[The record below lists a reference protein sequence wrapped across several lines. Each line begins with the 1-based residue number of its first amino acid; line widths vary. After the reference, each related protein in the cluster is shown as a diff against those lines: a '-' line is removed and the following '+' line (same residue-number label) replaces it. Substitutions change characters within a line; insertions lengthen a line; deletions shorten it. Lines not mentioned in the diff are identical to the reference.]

1 MLTRIPSNLIPW
13 IVLAASAAT
22 LSAAYFFQY
31 VLGYQ
36 PCSLCLQERIPYIL
50 AIGAALIA
58 GILSR
63 EANLG
68 IWPVVFMGLCAL
80 AFAAGAILS
89 AYHVGVEYK
98 WWAGPSSCSGT
109 TLVMPQSLEDM
120 HKAIANPVHLPR
132 CDAAAWTLF
141 GVSLAGFNFL
151 ISVAL
156 FVLAALSPV
165 RFWLEAHGEDL

>member
-1 MLTRIPSNLIPW
+1 MLDRIPSNLLPW

-22 LSAAYFFQY
+22 LASAYLFQY

-36 PCSLCLQERIPYIL
+36 PCSLCLQERIPYIF

-98 WWAGPSSCSGT
+98 WWEGPASCSGAGM
-109 TLVMPQSLEDM
+109 LMPQSLEDM
-120 HKAIANPVHLPR
+120 HKAIANPTFLPR

-141 GVSLAGFNFL
+141 GISLAGFNLL
-151 ISVAL
+151 ISLAL
-156 FVLAALSPV
+156 FILSALSPF
-165 RFWLEAHGEDL
+165 RFWLESRGQNL

>member
-1 MLTRIPSNLIPW
+1 MLDRIPSNLLPW

-22 LSAAYFFQY
+22 LSGAYFFQY
-31 VLGYQ
+31 VLDYQ
-36 PCSLCLQERIPYIL
+36 PCSLCLQERIPYIV

-68 IWPVVFMGLCAL
+68 FWPVIFMSLCAL
-80 AFAAGAILS
+80 VFAAGALIS

-109 TLVMPQSLEDM
+109 VMSMPQSLEEM
-120 HKAIANPVHLPR
+120 RNALANPVHLPR
-132 CDAAAWTLF
+132 CDTAAWTLF
-141 GVSLAGFNFL
+141 GISLAGFNLL
-151 ISVAL
+151 ISLAL
-156 FVLAALSPV
+156 FVLSALTPL